1 MYRCIA
7 IDDEPLA
14 LNIMADY
21 IRKTDSLH
29 LVDISTSPQ
38 QALQRVLNGEADLI
52 FLDIEMPGLNG
63 IEFMQLAGPQR
74 RFILTTAYPD
84 YALKGYEYNVVDYL
98 LKPIAYDRF
107 LKAVQKLPLITT
119 PPELKQVSFFFVKS
133 EYKLLRVD
141 YEDVLYLE
149 SLRDYVAI
157 HTVSGQKILTL
168 QSLSSFEKEFPSQ
181 HFIRI
186 HKSYIVAVNKLELI
200 AKNRVQIGK
209 EELPIGDTYR
219 SNLNRLIKH

>member
-14 LNIMADY
+14 LNIMANY

-38 QALQRVLNGEADLI
+38 QALQRVLNNEADLI

-84 YALKGYEYNVVDYL
+84 YALTGYEYNVVDYL
-98 LKPIAYDRF
+98 LKPISYDRF
-107 LKAVQKLPLITT
+107 LKAVHKLPLSTNL
-119 PPELKQVSFFFVKS
+119 PELKRVSFFFVKS
-133 EYKLLRVD
+133 EYKLLRIEYD
-141 YEDVLYLE
+141 DVRYFE

-157 HTVSGQKILTL
+157 HTVTGQKILTL
-168 QSLSSFEKEFPSQ
+168 QSLSSFEKELPATQ
-181 HFIRI
+181 FIRI

-200 AKNRVQIGK
+200 AKNRVKIGI

-219 SNLNRLIKH
+219 SNLNRLTKH

>member
-14 LNIMADY
+14 LNILADY

-29 LVDISTSPQ
+29 LVDICTNPKL
-38 QALQRVLNGEADLI
+38 ALQRVLNNEADLI

-63 IEFMQLAGPQR
+63 IEFMQQTGSTC

-107 LKAVQKLPLITT
+107 LKAVQKLPLMISQ
-119 PPELKQVSFFFVKS
+119 PEQNRVSFFFVKS
-133 EYKLLRVD
+133 EYKLLRID
-141 YEDVLYLE
+141 YDDVIYLE

-157 HTVSGQKILTL
+157 HTLSGQKILTL
-168 QSLSSFEKEFPSQ
+168 QSLSSFEKELPAHQFV
-181 HFIRI
+181 RI
-186 HKSYIVAVNKLELI
+186 HKSYMVAINKLERI
-200 AKNRVQIGK
+200 AKNRVQIGNL
-209 EELPIGDTYR
+209 EIPIGDTYR
-219 SNLNRLIKH
+219 SNLNRLTKH

>member
-14 LNIMADY
+14 LNILADY
-21 IRKTDSLH
+21 IRKTDILH
-29 LVDISTSPQ
+29 LVDICTNPH
-38 QALQRVLNGEADLI
+38 QALQRVLNKEADLI
-52 FLDIEMPGLNG
+52 LLDIEMPGLNG
-63 IEFMQLAGPQR
+63 LEFMQLTGPGC
-74 RFILTTAYPD
+74 RFILTTAYPE

-107 LKAVQKLPLITT
+107 LKAVQKLPLTT
-119 PPELKQVSFFFVKS
+119 YQPELKQQSFFFVKS
-133 EYKLLRVD
+133 EYKLVRVD

-157 HTVSGQKILTL
+157 HTLTGQRILTL
-168 QSLSSFEKEFPSQ
+168 QSLSSFEKELPAHQFA
-181 HFIRI
+181 RI
-186 HKSYIVAVNKLELI
+186 HKSYIVAINKLELI

-209 EELPIGDTYR
+209 QEIPIGDTYK
-219 SNLNRLIKH
+219 SNLNRLTRN

>member
-14 LNIMADY
+14 LNILADY

-29 LVDISTSPQ
+29 LVDICTNPQ
-38 QALQRVLNGEADLI
+38 LALQRVLNNEADLI

-63 IEFMQLAGPQR
+63 IEFMQQAGSMH

-84 YALKGYEYNVVDYL
+84 YALKGYEYNVTDYL

-107 LKAVQKLPLITT
+107 LKAVQKLPVTT
-119 PPELKQVSFFFVKS
+119 SQPELKQVSFFFVKS

-141 YEDVLYLE
+141 YYDVLYFE
-149 SLRDYVAI
+149 SLRDYLAI
-157 HTVSGQKILTL
+157 HTL
-168 QSLSSFEKEFPSQ
+168 
-181 HFIRI
+181 
-186 HKSYIVAVNKLELI
+186 
-200 AKNRVQIGK
+200 
-209 EELPIGDTYR
+209 
-219 SNLNRLIKH
+219 